1 MIKIRNRD
9 VPAVIGRSVAI
20 CVHPYAAWRVRGTLA
35 RVVLVSAYVV
45 GAYAIVLAALLL

>member
-9 VPAVIGRSVAI
+9 VAAVIGRSMAM
-20 CVHPYAAWRVRGTLA
+20 CAHPYAAWRVRGTLA
-35 RVVLVSAYVV
+35 RVMLVSAYAV